1 MLQLDKVRILRNRK
15 CIHLDHPVQHAMDRN
30 REIALS
36 VRISEIAWLDHC
48 NEESVSA
55 GDGKDRRCTL
65 KRVVD

>member
-1 MLQLDKVRILRNRK
+1 
-15 CIHLDHPVQHAMDRN
+15 MDRN

-55 GDGKDRRCTL
+55 GDGKNRRTL
-65 KRVVD
+65 KRIFR